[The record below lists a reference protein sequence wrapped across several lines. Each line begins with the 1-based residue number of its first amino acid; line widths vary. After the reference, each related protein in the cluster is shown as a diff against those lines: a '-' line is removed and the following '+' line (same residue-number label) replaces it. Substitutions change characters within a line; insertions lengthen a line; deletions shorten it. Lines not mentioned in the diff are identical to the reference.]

1 MARNNAK
8 YNWPAILADGVAR
21 GLSVTDIARE
31 LGHVNAGQVSR
42 VNNLAGKPIPNAK
55 RGRKAMTF
63 RHETKYKCPAEWGL
77 TPRLAQFV
85 AVLVDAEEPIK
96 RSDLMPLFSY
106 ANWEKSVTVAL
117 CQARQA
123 LAKHNI
129 EIHSI
134 RNVGIFIPDAMKA
147 ELRAGANKVSYL
159 RRTPPLERAA

>member
-8 YNWPAILADGVAR
+8 YDWPAILADGVAR

-55 RGRKAMTF
+55 RGRKPMTF
-63 RHETKYKCPAEWGL
+63 RHETKFKCPEEWGL
-77 TPRLAQFV
+77 TARLAQFV

-96 RSDLMPLFSY
+96 RADMLKLFSY
-106 ANWEKSVTVAL
+106 ANLEKSVTVAL
-117 CQARQA
+117 CQSRAA
-123 LAKHNI
+123 LAKYNV

-134 RNVGIFIPDAMKA
+134 RSVGLYISDETKA
-147 ELRAGANKVSYL
+147 ELRAGAVKVSW
-159 RRTPPLERAA
+159 RRTAPPLERAA